1 MLKFKVTDIQFDLDS
16 DDFVEY
22 QDEQVKQDYEQGLNE
37 FVYSKT
43 WETVNEED
51 IADVIADNVGWCI
64 KKLEYVIL

>member
-1 MLKFKVTDIQFDLDS
+1 MKFKVTDIQFDLDS

-22 QDEQVKQDYEQGLNE
+22 QDEQVKQDYEKGLNE

-43 WETVNEED
+43 WEAVVEED
-51 IADVIADNVGWCI
+51 IADVISDNVGWCI